1 MRIAGAQIPVTRDI
15 VANTKTIKES
25 IDWASENN
33 CDFLVTPEG
42 SLSGYYPQAIMSAE
56 ANEGLMAVLSEI
68 EEYSKNLKIGLCL
81 GTLFHDLEEIGY
93 VKRNQIRFYD
103 KEGTFLG
110 ATNKT
115 YLIKGWD
122 GNFLAHDLKKAG
134 IKVIKLETEKE
145 QFNAVG
151 LICNDL
157 WGSIWESEVS
167 LPWAAYGTFNLG
179 RESINTVDKTTL
191 SNKVHLFIH
200 STNGGRGNKDD
211 ELYND
216 WHDAHLRMM
225 SFMTKIPIITV
236 DNCNLMT
243 GEATNCPTSSE
254 SGVIINSK
262 WHTKVP
268 RVGKQYFYFDFT
280 TEYIESC
287 YEDEPDHQGLT
298 YKPYSR

>member
-1 MRIAGAQIPVTRDI
+1 MRIAGAQIPVTRDV
-15 VANTKTIKES
+15 VANTQTIKES
-25 IDWASENN
+25 LDWASENN
-33 CDFLVTPEG
+33 CDWLLTPEG
-42 SLSGYYPQAIMSAE
+42 SLSGYYPQAVMGRE
-56 ANEGLMAVLSEI
+56 ANEKIMLALSEI
-68 EEYSKNLKIGLCL
+68 EEYAKKLKIGLCL
-81 GTLFHDLEEIGY
+81 GTLFHDMEEIGY

-110 ATNKT
+110 STNKT

-122 GNFLAHDLKKAG
+122 GNFLAHNLKKDG
-134 IKVIKLETEKE
+134 IKVINLETEKE
-145 QFNAVG
+145 QLNAVG

-167 LPWAAYGTFNLG
+167 LPWAAYGTYNLG
-179 RESINTVDKTTL
+179 RESETSETIN
-191 SNKVHLFIH
+191 LFIH

-211 ELYND
+211 GLYND

-225 SFMTKIPIITV
+225 SFITKIPIITV

-243 GEATNCPTSSE
+243 GEETDCPTSSE

-280 TEYIESC
+280 KEFIESC
-287 YEDEPDHQGLT
+287 YKDEPDHGGLA
-298 YKPYSR
+298 YKPYDV